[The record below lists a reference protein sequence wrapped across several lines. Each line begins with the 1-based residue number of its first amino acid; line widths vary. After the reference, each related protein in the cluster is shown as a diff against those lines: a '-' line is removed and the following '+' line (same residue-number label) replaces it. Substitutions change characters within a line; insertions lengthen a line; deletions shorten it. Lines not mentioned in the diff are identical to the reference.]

1 MGLRDADTGKILWQ
15 GNDDLLVLED
25 SEMQSS
31 VKVDLDLYLDQMWLI
46 MSVCYFVIGNA
57 HIDRIQGN
65 QFYLGGAHGKV

>member
-31 VKVDLDLYLDQMWLI
+31 VE
-46 MSVCYFVIGNA
+46 
-57 HIDRIQGN
+57 GN
-65 QFYLGGAHGKV
+65 QFHLGGTYGTVQIGTEGSFQGTLP